1 MKRRFWALAVV
12 LGAASACTDDDG
24 ATTGKASWPADL
36 QMDWQE
42 YRCEDPQTAVAL
54 PMCPTP
60 SAELN
65 VPAVLP
71 PTHVPMNKKIEF
83 PFLAQDAV
91 PTSGPHRGDWAVW
104 GRYTFL
110 PPQRWLHNLEHGG
123 MAVLYHPCAPQSV
136 LDELNAWVTARKAA
150 DRQWKYVMTPYPGL
164 DAPWSLAT
172 WEWRLKG
179 TCWNT
184 TDADA
189 FADAHYD
196 QAPEQVMSGGAY
208 DWLWMGY

>member
-1 MKRRFWALAVV
+1 
-12 LGAASACTDDDG
+12 
-24 ATTGKASWPADL
+24 
-36 QMDWQE
+36 
-42 YRCEDPQTAVAL
+42 
-54 PMCPTP
+54 
-60 SAELN
+60 
-65 VPAVLP
+65 
-71 PTHVPMNKKIEF
+71 
-83 PFLAQDAV
+83 
-91 PTSGPHRGDWAVW
+91 
-104 GRYTFL
+104 L